1 MDAAIATKAKT
12 MVLHNDWRRV
22 GAQSAVLML
31 LWGGAAVPSLAQD
44 AFPPNP
50 LEITEPDPLLPRLL
64 VDRPLSPQELSTLTA
79 AVDELDRQ
87 AQLEFDSGNA
97 VGAFEIWLRVLRLR
111 RVLGTEQ
118 EVESLSHV
126 GAIAWRE
133 NQTTEVRLITQ
144 RLQQIEADVRAQT
157 PLNYDLLL
165 TIAQAY
171 QSMRAIDP
179 ALTAYQDILT
189 LARQEQNRD
198 RELQT
203 LEAMGQLHL
212 AWFDYANAATVY
224 QQLVALVPNDR
235 ERQIQY
241 LQQLA
246 YSYQQGNQP
255 EPAIAAQQQLA
266 TVYEQQE
273 QYAEIPPLKLAIGDS
288 YLAIDRPDLAATSYQ
303 EAFGV
308 SRTTQQYA
316 YAADALQRLANLYR
330 SIDRPNDALT
340 VYQLLLDVHQQSY
353 NTYGL
358 METYDQIGQ
367 LYRSQGNNGQAIA
380 AFQRGLSLAQQ
391 LNYRTGYFTTQIQQI
406 NAPQ

>member
-1 MDAAIATKAKT
+1 

-31 LWGGAAVPSLAQD
+31 LWGGCAVPSLAQD
-44 AFPPNP
+44 TFPPNP
-50 LEITEPDPLLPRLL
+50 LEMTEPDPLLPRLL
-64 VDRPLSPQELSTLTA
+64 VDRPLSPQEISTLTA
-79 AVDELDRQ
+79 AVEELDRQ
-87 AQLEFDSGNA
+87 AQLEFDAGNP
-97 VGAFEIWLRVLRLR
+97 VGAFELWLRVLRLR
-111 RVLGTEQ
+111 RVLGTAS
-118 EVESLSHV
+118 EVESLSRV
-126 GAIAWRE
+126 GAIAWQQ

-144 RLQQIEADVRAQT
+144 RLQQIEADLRAQT

-171 QSMRAIDP
+171 QSMRAIEP
-179 ALTAYQDILT
+179 AIAAYNDILT
-189 LARQEQNRD
+189 LAQQEGNRD

-203 LEAMGQLHL
+203 LEALAQLHL
-212 AWFDYANAATVY
+212 AWFDYASAANVY
-224 QQLVALVPNDR
+224 QQLLALVPNDR
-235 ERQIQY
+235 LRQTQY

-255 EPAIAAQQQLA
+255 QQAIDAQQQLA
-266 TVYEQQE
+266 TVYEAQE

-288 YLAIDRPDLAATSYQ
+288 YMALDRPDLAAPSYQ
-303 EAFGV
+303 EAFAV
-308 SRTTQQYA
+308 SRSTQQYA
-316 YAADALQRLANLYR
+316 YAADALQRLANLYA

-358 METYDQIGQ
+358 MNTYDQIGQ
-367 LYRSQGNNGQAIA
+367 LYRSQGNPGQAIA

-406 NAPQ
+406 SAPQ